1 MAKMLWGSMGS
12 MLRALFIGT
21 LILLLLLYTRKIF
34 PVDASS
40 QAARRPQD
48 VHVQQGKPPSDL
60 PPPYSY
66 RTQNIVASDKVI
78 VTPKQRTD
86 SIDWMRGFCREFGCA
101 IVPYSMDPEPEPGMW
116 IPETT
121 QGHEA
126 GAYLSYI
133 VEFYNDLPAYSIFIH
148 SNEEQWHNDMF
159 GPRTADYLRNLR
171 FEAVDAQGFV
181 NLRCTT
187 APLCPDSWHLLS
199 PQKQDLDYMYL
210 LDYLPKIYAE
220 LFNTTEDAAPQRT
233 GNLCCAQFV
242 ISRDRIRRRPR
253 SDYERMLR
261 WVATTDVSDNYGI
274 GFFMEKMWHIVF
286 GLEPV
291 YCPRYEQCR
300 CDVYGWCGPL
310 PSGEVLTP
318 ITVDR

>member
-1 MAKMLWGSMGS
+1 M
-12 MLRALFIGT
+12 
-21 LILLLLLYTRKIF
+21 
-34 PVDASS
+34 
-40 QAARRPQD
+40 
-48 VHVQQGKPPSDL
+48 
-60 PPPYSY
+60 
-66 RTQNIVASDKVI
+66 
-78 VTPKQRTD
+78 TPKQRTD
-86 SIDWMRGFCREFGCA
+86 SIDWMRGFCRELYVGHLASLCVFLRCVMLRERLSSIVSIILLLTDWCPSGCA

-291 YCPRYEQCR
+291 
-300 CDVYGWCGPL
+300 
-310 PSGEVLTP
+310 
-318 ITVDR
+318 